1 VGGASQ
7 LPTVGRMLKEKF
19 GRRVYKSPYAHASIA
34 VGLAIAAESTDEL
47 RLQNR
52 FTRYFGV
59 WREADGGRAAW
70 FDPVIPQDMLL
81 PFPQPDATDP
91 QSEISWSLRQ
101 GRLAQPLSRAA
112 EGAYW
117 VPLRDLPD
125 NAASSA
131 WRALPYTLD
140 WPGWVATPVQ
150 FLKLP
155 FRAPL
160 ETMFDVVVYIPEMT
174 PSRPV

>member
-1 VGGASQ
+1 
-7 LPTVGRMLKEKF
+7 
-19 GRRVYKSPYAHASIA
+19 
-34 VGLAIAAESTDEL
+34 
-47 RLQNR
+47 
-52 FTRYFGV
+52 
-59 WREADGGRAAW
+59 
-70 FDPVIPQDMLL
+70 MLL

-91 QSEISWSLRQ
+91 QSEITWSILQ
-101 GRLAQPLSRAA
+101 GRPAQPLARAS

-117 VPLRDLPD
+117 VALHDLPD
-125 NAASSA
+125 NEASAA

-155 FRAPL
+155 LRVPL